1 MRTGAKVVDL
11 LIGIINMFF
20 GGGKKAG

>member
-1 MRTGAKVVDL
+1 MRIGAKVVDL